1 MLEASTI
8 SNLTIV
14 LAIIVAIYVLKT
26 NDEFPILP
34 LLFFNSSGLQ
44 RYFLTAES
52 KTWTIVAYSKGVNF
66 FTMNIDYANQAL
78 NLFFLGTVLFILSYI
93 FFATI
98 IKSKAK
104 IIDNQALFT
113 KFFTTKKLIILRLF
127 VIFLVVNSFTGV
139 GMQYAAGAG
148 ASIASGMSY
157 FLFFQFA
164 VGGLILLMY
173 LSFKSMT
180 FKKQGLAKLVFALI
194 ILYAATISYNPQAR
208 FQFLSWII
216 ALGVIIVKDKPIS
229 QKLRYAV
236 VFGPP
241 VLLTFSIAGL
251 ARTPGAL
258 EKPFEE
264 QIEIAI
270 ERLTSAEDQN
280 MLDGFMM
287 VLQVYPYHLDYQYGF
302 QHFEILL
309 RPIPRLLWAGKPV
322 GGYANKLGLNEN
334 MGGQTVGI
342 SETIYGTFY
351 GEAGITGVVIFSILY
366 GYIFVKLFRRGEKYN
381 SDMRYLLKG
390 MVFAFLLPLLRGGD
404 LAGIVAFAGMSYW
417 PVFIFLRQ
425 YNGFLRKEKRKQQTK
440 IIQQQTSQQVQLAT
454 P

>member
-14 LAIIVAIYVLKT
+14 LAIIVAVYVLKS
-26 NDEFPILP
+26 NDEFPLLP

-44 RYFLTAES
+44 RYFLTAENKS
-52 KTWTIVAYSKGVNF
+52 WTVVAYSKGVSF
-66 FTMNIDYANQAL
+66 FTMNIDCANQAL
-78 NLFFLGTVLFILSYI
+78 NLFFLGTSLFTLSYI
-93 FFATI
+93 LFATI

-104 IIDNQALFT
+104 IIDNDALFT
-113 KFFTTKKLIILRLF
+113 KFFTTKKLVVLRLF

-139 GMQYAAGAG
+139 GMQYARGAG

-164 VGGLILLMY
+164 IGGLILLMY

-180 FKKQGLAKLVFALI
+180 FKKQGLAKIVFAFI

-208 FQFLSWII
+208 FQFLSWVI
-216 ALGVIIVKDKPIS
+216 ALGVIVVKNKPIG
-229 QKLRYAV
+229 QKLKYAI

-241 VLLTFSIAGL
+241 VLLAFSIAGL

-258 EKPFEE
+258 DKPFEQ
-264 QIEIAI
+264 QIELAI

-280 MLDGFMM
+280 MLDGLMM

-309 RPIPRLLWAGKPV
+309 RPIPRLLWPNKPV
-322 GGYANKLGLNEN
+322 GGYANKLGLNDN

-342 SETIYGTFY
+342 SETIYGSFY
-351 GEAGITGVVIFSILY
+351 GEGGVVGIIIFSIFY
-366 GYIFVKLFRRGEKYN
+366 GYIFVKLFRYGEKYN
-381 SDMRYLLKG
+381 SDMRYLVKG
-390 MVFAFLLPLLRGGD
+390 MVFAFLLTLLRGGD

-425 YNGFLRKEKRKQQTK
+425 YNSFLRKEKRKQNTK
-440 IIQQQTSQQVQLAT
+440 IIQQQISQQVQLAT